1 MASYNQALKN
11 AFLAKIDEI
20 YKGVDVYIREDIKN
34 VAKAAMVSANDDTD
48 VANAI
53 MEYIQCN
60 YYDNGNITLAKC
72 LGFDNISKTSLY
84 FTRQDS
90 AQFLQ
95 KSRSDPPY
103 PVTIS
108 TSCGSSVE
116 MPYVNNPD
124 EPVTIECTLYG
135 GEDPEGKEVEFTLIS
150 SPAGSSTVRKTGERQ
165 FEVTFTKP
173 GSYTLEGISREADG
187 LHQESEI
194 TSTVITV
201 LPSTNNPP
209 SELTLTLSCGSKLQ
223 LGTGNAAQ
231 TATATIGG
239 GIDPE
244 GKEVTVTVECSTADK
259 VAKVSDTEWNIT
271 LSMTGIHVIIAT
283 ATDPTGLKSVK
294 TAMVQVEGQSTS
306 SGSSSGQ
313 FTDAKFDS
321 GWSDFING
329 CYVSSVTFSIK
340 ISSGH
345 SSNSDYL
352 VILGKKS
359 DGTIV
364 ILHDKFNA
372 NNRFKVIEEGTETNS
387 TIYSKGNLSSTA
399 HAWTKDPYT
408 LENDIRQVKFLCE
421 TPGHADCASKATI
434 TFEMEY
440 TYDSSLT

>member
-1 MASYNQALKN
+1 MASYNQELRN

-20 YKGVDVYIREDIKN
+20 YKDVDVYVREDIKN
-34 VAKAAMVSANDDTD
+34 VAKATMVSTNDDID
-48 VANAI
+48 VATAI
-53 MEYIQCN
+53 MEYIQHN
-60 YYDNGNITLAKC
+60 YCDGGNITLATC
-72 LGFDNISKTSLY
+72 LGLDNISKTSLY
-84 FTRQDS
+84 FTRQDT
-90 AQFLQ
+90 AQYLQ
-95 KSRSDPPY
+95 TTRNDSPY

-116 MPYVNNPD
+116 MPYVNNPN
-124 EPVTIECTLYG
+124 EPAMIECTLYD
-135 GEDPEGKEVEFTLIS
+135 GEDPDGKEVEFILNSFPS
-150 SPAGSSTVRKTGERQ
+150 SCSSVRKTGDRQ

-173 GSYTLEGISREADG
+173 GAYTLEGFSKETSG
-187 LHQESEI
+187 LCQASET

-209 SELTLTLSCGSKLQ
+209 SDLLLTLSCGSKLQ
-223 LGTGNAAQ
+223 LGTGNTAQ
-231 TATATIGG
+231 TITATISGG
-239 GIDPE
+239 VDPE
-244 GKEVTVTVECSTADK
+244 GQPITMTVECTTADEIT
-259 VAKVSDTEWNIT
+259 KVSDTEWNVT
-271 LSMTGIHVIIAT
+271 LSMTGIHVVIAT

-306 SGSSSGQ
+306 GGSSSGQ

-321 GWSDFING
+321 GWSDFVNG

-345 SSNSDYL
+345 SSTKDYL

-364 ILHDKFNA
+364 VLHDKFNA
-372 NNRFKVIEEGTETNS
+372 NNRFKVIEEGTEVDNA
-387 TIYSKGNLSSTA
+387 IYGKGNLSSTTHSWA
-399 HAWTKDPYT
+399 KDPYT

-421 TPGHADCASKATI
+421 TPGHEDCASKATI